1 MQLTGTNHP
10 SGLILFEVA
19 CFQVTAFGSVD
30 ELRLKKDGFSVWM
43 SGSGRRPADN
53 NRTQQQAFAGT
64 KVSQT
69 TRVPAL
75 NRGIDD
81 QGRPLVAR
89 ARWNHPVPFR
99 TRK

>member
-1 MQLTGTNHP
+1 MDSPCGCQGAGNEP
-10 SGLILFEVA
+10 
-19 CFQVTAFGSVD
+19 D
-30 ELRLKKDGFSVWM
+30 DK
-43 SGSGRRPADN
+43 
-53 NRTQQQAFAGT
+53 NRTQQAFAGT